1 MSSFKIL
8 LFSLLLIGLPHK
20 SFFTNYQSPI
30 RISNQILEISNK
42 HVNKHVSI
50 SVLTCLDSLKRREGV
65 LIDSLFMDS
74 LYKQGIFDFFYPAH
88 RIIGDDYGFLRDQ
101 LCYYY
106 LGDISIKRNVRSIII
121 YSKFRYTPD
130 SSRNYFL
137 LNLKRGK
144 CISCIELT
152 FFAGKK
158 MKRLV
163 ESICNGIIHLVDIEY
178 LDVNNPQIITGQ
190 YVLSLKGNG
199 KLELLKSAET
209 IPIKV
214 KEDLV
219 VIE

>member
-1 MSSFKIL
+1 M
-8 LFSLLLIGLPHK
+8 
-20 SFFTNYQSPI
+20 
-30 RISNQILEISNK
+30 
-42 HVNKHVSI
+42 
-50 SVLTCLDSLKRREGV
+50 
-65 LIDSLFMDS
+65 DSLF
-74 LYKQGIFDFFYPAH
+74 KQGIFDFFYPFN
-88 RIIGDDYGFLRDQ
+88 RMIGDDYGFLRDR

-121 YSKFRYTPD
+121 YSKFRYSPD

-199 KLELLKSAET
+199 KLELLESAET

-219 VIE
+219 VID